1 MNEKEKDIRLLLNWF
16 MAGETTLEE
25 EALLGE
31 WFRQHPN
38 VSDDLKEY
46 QMMFGYFDE
55 GMPLEHEPEKPLEYE
70 AEKHE
75 EDIVHPKTPK
85 TSKTSRTPK
94 TKARM
99 RRFWLPISM
108 AASIALLIAFA
119 VPRIGQQIGQQTVHQ
134 DDSKIAQLDGSAA
147 QDDTDS
153 AVVQKEK
160 TPDAD
165 FSMPEKV
172 KKHGDSE
179 SPKTRMHKPRKYR
192 QHKFTPAPPKLWIA
206 QSIATD
212 SLLAEP
218 EKLADEHLCEMEA
231 QQNEMFFKLY
241 LINALQTQALNAE
254 VASAS
259 FESEENVH
267 DEDYVSDDQEVY

>member
-1 MNEKEKDIRLLLNWF
+1 MNEKEKDIRLLLNRF

-25 EALLGE
+25 ETLLGE
-31 WFRQHPN
+31 WFRQHLN

-55 GMPLEHEPEKPLEYE
+55 GMPLDHEPEKLLEHE
-70 AEKHE
+70 AEKRE
-75 EDIVHPKTPK
+75 EDIRPKAK
-85 TSKTSRTPK
+85 N
-94 TKARM
+94 RM
-99 RRFWLPISM
+99 RRFGLPISI
-108 AASIALLIAFA
+108 AASIALLITFA
-119 VPRIGQQIGQQTVHQ
+119 VPRIGQQIGQQAVHQ
-134 DDSKIAQLDGSAA
+134 DDSKMAQLDGCAA
-147 QDDTDS
+147 RDDTDS

-160 TPDAD
+160 TPDANL
-165 FSMPEKV
+165 SMPEKV
-172 KKHGDSE
+172 KKHGDSV
-179 SPKTRMHKPRKYR
+179 SPKTRMRKPRKYR

-218 EKLADEHLCEMEA
+218 EKLADEHLREMEA

-241 LINALQTQALNAE
+241 LVDALQTLSLNAD
-254 VASAS
+254 VANAS

-267 DEDYVSDDQEVY
+267 DEDHLSDDQEVY

>member
-1 MNEKEKDIRLLLNWF
+1 MNEKDIRLLLNRF

-55 GMPLEHEPEKPLEYE
+55 GMPLDHEPEKLLEHE
-70 AEKHE
+70 AEKRE
-75 EDIVHPKTPK
+75 EDIRPKAK
-85 TSKTSRTPK
+85 N
-94 TKARM
+94 RM
-99 RRFWLPISM
+99 RRFGLPISI
-108 AASIALLIAFA
+108 AASIALLITFA
-119 VPRIGQQIGQQTVHQ
+119 VPRIGQQIGQQAVHQ
-134 DDSKIAQLDGSAA
+134 DDSKIAQLDGCAA
-147 QDDTDS
+147 RDDTDS

-160 TPDAD
+160 TPDANL
-165 FSMPEKV
+165 SMPEKV
-172 KKHGDSE
+172 KKHGDSV
-179 SPKTRMHKPRKYR
+179 SPKTRMRKPRKYR
-192 QHKFTPAPPKLWIA
+192 QHKFAPAPPKLWIA

-218 EKLADEHLCEMEA
+218 EKLADEHLREMEA

-241 LINALQTQALNAE
+241 LVNALQTQALNAE

-259 FESEENVH
+259 FESEANVH
-267 DEDYVSDDQEVY
+267 DEDHLSDDQEVY

>member
-1 MNEKEKDIRLLLNWF
+1 MNEKDIRLLLNRF

-55 GMPLEHEPEKPLEYE
+55 GMPLDHEPEKLLEHE
-70 AEKHE
+70 AEKRE
-75 EDIVHPKTPK
+75 EDIRPKAK
-85 TSKTSRTPK
+85 N
-94 TKARM
+94 RM
-99 RRFWLPISM
+99 RRFGLPISI
-108 AASIALLIAFA
+108 AASIALLITFA
-119 VPRIGQQIGQQTVHQ
+119 VPRIGQQIGQQAVHQ
-134 DDSKIAQLDGSAA
+134 DDSKIAQLDGCAA
-147 QDDTDS
+147 RDDTDS

-160 TPDAD
+160 TPDANL
-165 FSMPEKV
+165 SMPEKV
-172 KKHGDSE
+172 KKSGDSV
-179 SPKTRMHKPRKYR
+179 SPKTRMRKPRKYR
-192 QHKFTPAPPKLWIA
+192 QHKFAPAPPKLWIA

-218 EKLADEHLCEMEA
+218 EMLADAHLREMEA

-241 LINALQTQALNAE
+241 LVNALQTQVLNAE

-267 DEDYVSDDQEVY
+267 DEDHLSDDQEVY

>member
-1 MNEKEKDIRLLLNWF
+1 MNEKEKDIRRLLDRF
-16 MAGETTLEE
+16 MAGETSLEE

-55 GMPLEHEPEKPLEYE
+55 GMPLEHEAEMPLEHE
-70 AEKHE
+70 PEKHE
-75 EDIVHPKTPK
+75 EDVVHPKT
-85 TSKTSRTPK
+85 SKS
-94 TKARM
+94 KARM
-99 RRFWLPISM
+99 RRLWLPISM

-119 VPRIGQQIGQQTVHQ
+119 VPRIGQQAGHL
-134 DDSKIAQLDGSAA
+134 DDSKIAQLDGCAA
-147 QDDTDS
+147 RDDTDS

-160 TPDAD
+160 TPDANL
-165 FSMPEKV
+165 SMPEKV
-172 KKHGDSE
+172 KKSGDSV
-179 SPKTRMHKPRKYR
+179 SPKTRMRKPRKYR
-192 QHKFTPAPPKLWIA
+192 QHKFAPAPPKLWIA

-218 EKLADEHLCEMEA
+218 EMLADAHLREMEA

-241 LINALQTQALNAE
+241 LVNALQTQVLNAE

-267 DEDYVSDDQEVY
+267 DEDHLSDDQEVY

>member
-1 MNEKEKDIRLLLNWF
+1 MNEKDIRLLLNRF

-55 GMPLEHEPEKPLEYE
+55 GMPLEHEPEKLLEHE
-70 AEKHE
+70 AEKRE
-75 EDIVHPKTPK
+75 EDIRPKAK
-85 TSKTSRTPK
+85 N
-94 TKARM
+94 RM
-99 RRFWLPISM
+99 RRFGLPISI
-108 AASIALLIAFA
+108 AASIALLITFA
-119 VPRIGQQIGQQTVHQ
+119 VPRIGQQIGQQAVHQ
-134 DDSKIAQLDGSAA
+134 DDSKIAQLDGCAA
-147 QDDTDS
+147 RDDTDS

-160 TPDAD
+160 TPDANL
-165 FSMPEKV
+165 SMPEKV
-172 KKHGDSE
+172 KKHGDSV
-179 SPKTRMHKPRKYR
+179 SPKTRMHKPGKYR

-218 EKLADEHLCEMEA
+218 EMLADAHLREMEA

-241 LINALQTQALNAE
+241 LVNALQTLSLNAD
-254 VASAS
+254 VANAS

-267 DEDYVSDDQEVY
+267 DEDHLSDDQEVY

>member
-1 MNEKEKDIRLLLNWF
+1 MNEKEKDIRLLLNRF

-31 WFRQHPN
+31 WFRQHSD

-46 QMMFGYFDE
+46 QLMFGYFDE
-55 GMPLEHEPEKPLEYE
+55 GMPLDHE
-70 AEKHE
+70 AEE
-75 EDIVHPKTPK
+75 RVENAHPKA
-85 TSKTSRTPK
+85 
-94 TKARM
+94 KARM
-99 RRFWLPISM
+99 RRLWLSLSL
-108 AASIALLIAFA
+108 AASIALLFVIAI
-119 VPRIGQQIGQQTVHQ
+119 PRIGQQTGHR
-134 DDSKIAQLDGSAA
+134 DDSKMAQLDGRTTHE
-147 QDDTDS
+147 DVDS
-153 AVVQKEK
+153 AVVHEEK
-160 TPDAD
+160 STDANL
-165 FSMPEKV
+165 SMPEKI
-172 KKHGDSE
+172 KKSGDSV
-179 SPKTRMHKPRKYR
+179 SPKTRKHKPGKYR

-206 QSIATD
+206 QNIATD

-259 FESEENVH
+259 FESDENVH
-267 DEDYVSDDQEVY
+267 DEDYVSGDQEVY

>member
-1 MNEKEKDIRLLLNWF
+1 MNEKDIRLLLNRF

-55 GMPLEHEPEKPLEYE
+55 GMPLEHEPEK
-70 AEKHE
+70 HE
-75 EDIVHPKTPK
+75 EDVVHPK
-85 TSKTSRTPK
+85 TSKTPMTPK
-94 TKARM
+94 SKARM
-99 RRFWLPISM
+99 RRLWLPISM

-119 VPRIGQQIGQQTVHQ
+119 VPRIGQQIGQQAVHQ
-134 DDSKIAQLDGSAA
+134 DDSKIAQLDDSTA

-165 FSMPEKV
+165 LSMPEKV
-172 KKHGDSE
+172 KKHGDSV
-179 SPKTRMHKPRKYR
+179 SPKTRKHKPGNYR
-192 QHKFTPAPPKLWIA
+192 QHLFAPAPPKLWIA

-218 EKLADEHLCEMEA
+218 EKLADEHLREMEA

-241 LINALQTQALNAE
+241 LVDALQTLSLNAD
-254 VASAS
+254 VANAS

-267 DEDYVSDDQEVY
+267 DEDHLSDDQEVY

>member
-1 MNEKEKDIRLLLNWF
+1 MNEKEKDIRLLLNRF

-31 WFRQHPN
+31 WFRQHPD

-55 GMPLEHEPEKPLEYE
+55 GMPLDYE
-70 AEKHE
+70 AEEHVEKA
-75 EDIVHPKTPK
+75 HPKA
-85 TSKTSRTPK
+85 
-94 TKARM
+94 KARM
-99 RRFWLPISM
+99 RRLWLPLSL
-108 AASIALLIAFA
+108 AASIALLIGFA
-119 VPRIGQQIGQQTVHQ
+119 IPWVGQQTGHQ
-134 DDSKIAQLDGSAA
+134 DDSKMAQLDGR
-147 QDDTDS
+147 TTPENIDS
-153 AVVQKEK
+153 AVVHEEK
-160 TPDAD
+160 SPDAD
-165 FSMPEKV
+165 LSIPEKI
-172 KKHGDSE
+172 KKSGDSV
-179 SPKTRMHKPRKYR
+179 SPKTRKHKPGKYR

-218 EKLADEHLCEMEA
+218 EMLADAHLREMEE

-241 LINALQTQALNAE
+241 LVDALQTQALNAE

-259 FESEENVH
+259 FESEEKVH

>member
-25 EALLGE
+25 EALLRE
-31 WFRQHPN
+31 WFRQHPD

-55 GMPLEHEPEKPLEYE
+55 GMPLEHEPGMPLEHE
-70 AEKHE
+70 AEKCE
-75 EDIVHPKTPK
+75 ENVVHPKT
-85 TSKTSRTPK
+85 SRTSMS
-94 TKARM
+94 KARM
-99 RRFWLPISM
+99 RRLWLPISM

-119 VPRIGQQIGQQTVHQ
+119 VPRIGKQIGQQAGHQ
-134 DDSKIAQLDGSAA
+134 DDSKMAQLEGRTTPE
-147 QDDTDS
+147 DTDS
-153 AVVQKEK
+153 AVVHEK
-160 TPDAD
+160 KSTNAD
-165 FSMPEKV
+165 LSMPEKI
-172 KKHGDSE
+172 KKSGDFV
-179 SPKTRMHKPRKYR
+179 SPKTRKHKQRKYR
-192 QHKFTPAPPKLWIA
+192 QHLFAPAPPKLWIA
-206 QSIATD
+206 QNIATD

-241 LINALQTQALNAE
+241 LINALQTQLLNADI
-254 VASAS
+254 ASAS

-267 DEDYVSDDQEVY
+267 DEDHVSDDQEVY

>member
-1 MNEKEKDIRLLLNWF
+1 MNEKDIRLLLNRF

-25 EALLGE
+25 EARLGE

-55 GMPLEHEPEKPLEYE
+55 GMPLDHEPEKLLEHE
-70 AEKHE
+70 AEKRE
-75 EDIVHPKTPK
+75 EDIRPKAK
-85 TSKTSRTPK
+85 N
-94 TKARM
+94 RM
-99 RRFWLPISM
+99 RRFGLPISI
-108 AASIALLIAFA
+108 AASIALLITFA
-119 VPRIGQQIGQQTVHQ
+119 VPRIGQQIGQQAVHQ
-134 DDSKIAQLDGSAA
+134 DDSKIAQLDGCAA
-147 QDDTDS
+147 RDDTDS

-160 TPDAD
+160 TPDANL
-165 FSMPEKV
+165 SMPEKV
-172 KKHGDSE
+172 KKHGDSV
-179 SPKTRMHKPRKYR
+179 SPKTRMHKPGKYR

-218 EKLADEHLCEMEA
+218 EMLADAHLREMEA

-241 LINALQTQALNAE
+241 LVNALQTQVLNAE

-267 DEDYVSDDQEVY
+267 DEDHLSDDQEVY

>member
-31 WFRQHPN
+31 WFRQHPD

-55 GMPLEHEPEKPLEYE
+55 GMPLDHE
-70 AEKHE
+70 AEEHVEKA
-75 EDIVHPKTPK
+75 HPKA
-85 TSKTSRTPK
+85 
-94 TKARM
+94 KARM
-99 RRFWLPISM
+99 RRLWLPLSL
-108 AASIALLIAFA
+108 AASIALLIGFA
-119 VPRIGQQIGQQTVHQ
+119 IPWIGRQTGHQ
-134 DDSKIAQLDGSAA
+134 DDSKMAQLDGRTTPE
-147 QDDTDS
+147 DIDS
-153 AVVQKEK
+153 AVVHEEK
-160 TPDAD
+160 SPDAD
-165 FSMPEKV
+165 LSIPEKI
-172 KKHGDSE
+172 KKSGDSV
-179 SPKTRMHKPRKYR
+179 SPKTRKHKPGKYR

-218 EKLADEHLCEMEA
+218 EMLADAHLWEMEE

-241 LINALQTQALNAE
+241 LVDALQTQALNAE

-267 DEDYVSDDQEVY
+267 DEDYVSGDQEVY

>member
-1 MNEKEKDIRLLLNWF
+1 MNEKEKDIRQLLDRF
-16 MAGETTLEE
+16 MAGETSLEE

-31 WFRQHPN
+31 WFRQHPD

-55 GMPLEHEPEKPLEYE
+55 GMPLDHE
-70 AEKHE
+70 AEKHVA
-75 EDIVHPKTPK
+75 DAH
-85 TSKTSRTPK
+85 PK

-99 RRFWLPISM
+99 HRLWLPLSM

-119 VPRIGQQIGQQTVHQ
+119 VPRIGQHKGRQIGQQTGLQ
-134 DDSKIAQLDGSAA
+134 ENPKMAQLDSRTD
-147 QDDTDS
+147 QERTDS
-153 AVVQKEK
+153 AAVHGEK
-160 TPDAD
+160 STDAD
-165 FSMPEKV
+165 LSMPEKI
-172 KKHGDSE
+172 KRSGDSV
-179 SPKTRMHKPRKYR
+179 SPKTRKHKSGKYR
-192 QHKFTPAPPKLWIA
+192 QHLFTPAPPKLWIA
-206 QSIATD
+206 QNIVTD

-218 EKLADEHLCEMEA
+218 EKLADEHLREMEA

-241 LINALQTQALNAE
+241 LVDALQTLSLNAD

-267 DEDYVSDDQEVY
+267 DEDHVSDDQEVY